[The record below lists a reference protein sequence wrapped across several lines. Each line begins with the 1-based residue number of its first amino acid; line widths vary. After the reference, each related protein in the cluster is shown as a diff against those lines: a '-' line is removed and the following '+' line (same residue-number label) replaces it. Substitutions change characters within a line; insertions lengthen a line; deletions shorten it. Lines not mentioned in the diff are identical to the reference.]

1 MELPASAEPARENS
15 DTGVTSIDNSNSSAA
30 KLESS
35 SVLAV
40 QNQPPNNNQQ
50 INLGAQALDVSALLQ
65 QSLSSTTAS
74 STPSIL
80 STLAWL
86 QNASQV
92 QPQLSASAVVPLQF
106 QSMPLQQAHQI
117 SQIPVAASSSLFP
130 QQQLQQLPLLQQLT
144 ATNAFAQASTG
155 GQVQLAPQPPAL
167 NQLALLQ
174 QLASSSTTALPKV
187 EFGTLSSVTA
197 PAQAQAQAQ
206 DNNPQLL
213 QQLIHDN
220 MVKNQT
226 INALLMSQ
234 MHTQNVASVQM
245 ANSTNQNQMNVLLG
259 NMSANLLASN
269 SGTTVA
275 GTTLASQGQ
284 GTVPLPVA
292 AGSSSSSSSGSAYL
306 YLPAQEL
313 QEQRWIQRYDELI
326 QFQRVSGSIV
336 LIFFV
341 AVVCFIFLHLLLALH
356 IFMYQ
361 DIWPL
366 SSAPRLQ

>member
-1 MELPASAEPARENS
+1 MELPAEPEREHS
-15 DTGVTSIDNSNSSAA
+15 DSGAVSMDNSNSSAA

-35 SVLAV
+35 RALAG
-40 QNQPPNNNQQ
+40 QNQPPTNYQQ
-50 INLGAQALDVSALLQ
+50 INSGAPPLDVSALLQ
-65 QSLSSTTAS
+65 QLLNSSTTAS

-80 STLAWL
+80 STLAGL
-86 QNASQV
+86 QNSSQV
-92 QPQLSASAVVPLQF
+92 QPQPLSAASSAVVPLQF
-106 QSMPLQQAHQI
+106 QSMPLQEQAHQI

-155 GQVQLAPQPPAL
+155 GQVQLAPQPLAL

-174 QLASSSTTALPKV
+174 QLASSSTAIPKV

-197 PAQAQAQAQ
+197 PQAQ
-206 DNNPQLL
+206 DSSPQLL

-234 MHTQNVASVQM
+234 LHTQNTATVQM
-245 ANSTNQNQMNVLLG
+245 VNSTNQNQMNALLG

-269 SGTTVA
+269 SGSVA
-275 GTTLASQGQ
+275 GTTLAGQGQ

-306 YLPAQEL
+306 YLPAEEL
-313 QEQRWIQRYDELI
+313 QEKRWIQRYDELI

-356 IFMYQ
+356 ISMYQ

>member
-106 QSMPLQQAHQI
+106 QSMPLQHHQI

-197 PAQAQAQAQ
+197 PQAQ
-206 DNNPQLL
+206 DNSPQLL

-292 AGSSSSSSSGSAYL
+292 AGSSSSSSSGSA
-306 YLPAQEL
+306 
-313 QEQRWIQRYDELI
+313 
-326 QFQRVSGSIV
+326 
-336 LIFFV
+336 
-341 AVVCFIFLHLLLALH
+341 
-356 IFMYQ
+356 
-361 DIWPL
+361 
-366 SSAPRLQ
+366 